1 MLLGETTLIAF
12 QSIRSNLFRATLT
25 MLGIIIG
32 VAAVITMVALG
43 AGAQQAIDE
52 QMEALGGDILSVSSA
67 GFFSRGIARNQ
78 QTLTTGDALALAQQ
92 SASFGGVVPEI
103 DGRRQ
108 IKYGNQNLNLT
119 VLGTTPNYA
128 DIHLFGIAA
137 GRMFNQSDDS
147 ARRRVAVLGAEVP
160 NMLDTDATGI
170 LGKTIQIR
178 SISFDVI
185 GVLEAK
191 GSSGWHNPDD
201 DVWIPLSTAQFRVTG
216 SDFVET
222 ISIKV
227 REDSSIELAM
237 VDIESVLRREHKIL
251 PGADNDFSI
260 MNRKQFLD
268 TRQQATEIFTYLLAG
283 IAAVSLL
290 VGGIG
295 IMNIMLVTVTERTR
309 EIGIRKAM
317 GATNGNIMLQFLVE
331 AMTLCL
337 LGGGLGLTIG
347 IGAAYIA
354 SEFAGWQTQ
363 VSFVSVIT
371 AFTFS
376 AAVGLVFGMWPA
388 KRASGLDPIDALRH
402 E

>member
-1 MLLGETTLIAF
+1 MLFGETALIAL

-32 VAAVITMVALG
+32 VAAVITMISLG

-67 GFFSRGIARNQ
+67 SFFSRGIARNQ
-78 QTLTTGDALALAQQ
+78 QTLKTGDALALAQQ
-92 SASFGGVVPEI
+92 SASFSGVVPEI

-108 IKYGNQNLNLT
+108 IKYGNKNLNLT

-128 DIHLFGIAA
+128 DIHLFSIAT

-160 NMLDTDATGI
+160 NMLDTDTTGI

-191 GSSGWHNPDD
+191 GSSGWRNPDD
-201 DVWIPLSTAQFRVTG
+201 DIWIPLSTDQFRVTG

-268 TRQQATEIFTYLLAG
+268 TQQQATEIFTYLLAG

-317 GATNGNIMLQFLVE
+317 GATSGNIMLQFLVE

-337 LGGGLGLTIG
+337 LGGGIGLALG
-347 IGAAYIA
+347 IGGAYIA
-354 SEFAGWQTQ
+354 AEFAGWQTQ
-363 VSFVSVIT
+363 VSFASVIT
-371 AFTFS
+371 ALTFS